1 MKKECFSEL
10 IDHGHGKYT
19 LFGRVLAD
27 TPDDPGRQNVRSA
40 NIAIPPGLEIGHY
53 VVSAT
58 FVTQDPHD
66 ANQRKPFFPCTS
78 EHDPDARAI
87 TVVASRR
94 RDDANPSRY
103 VCEYIVM
110 ATKKI

>member
-10 IDHGHGKYT
+10 IDHGHGKYI

-40 NIAIPPGLEIGHY
+40 NIAIPLDLEIGHY

-58 FVTQDPHD
+58 FVTEDPND
-66 ANQRKPFFPCTS
+66 AYQRKPLFPCRS
-78 EHDPDARAI
+78 EHTPDTHAI
-87 TVVASRR
+87 TVVATRR
-94 RDDANPSRY
+94 REDANPSRY
-103 VCEYIVM
+103 VCEYVVN

>member
-1 MKKECFSEL
+1 VKKECFSEL
-10 IDHGHGKYT
+10 IDHGQGKCT
-19 LFGRVLAD
+19 LFGRVPAD
-27 TPDDPGRQNVRSA
+27 TPDDPGSQNVRSA
-40 NIAIPPGLEIGHY
+40 EIVIPPGLEIDHY

-58 FVTQDPHD
+58 FVTEDPND

-78 EHDPDARAI
+78 ERNPDTNAI
-87 TVVASRR
+87 AVVATRR
-94 RDDANPSRY
+94 RDDANPSQY

>member
-10 IDHGHGKYT
+10 IDHGQVKYT
-19 LFGRVLAD
+19 FFGRVLAD
-27 TPDDPGRQNVRSA
+27 TPDDPGSQNVRSA
-40 NIAIPPGLEIGHY
+40 DIVMPHGLEIGHY

-58 FVTQDPHD
+58 FVTEDQND

-78 EHDPDARAI
+78 GRNADSNAI
-87 TVVASRR
+87 TVVATRR
-94 RDDANPSRY
+94 REDANPSQY